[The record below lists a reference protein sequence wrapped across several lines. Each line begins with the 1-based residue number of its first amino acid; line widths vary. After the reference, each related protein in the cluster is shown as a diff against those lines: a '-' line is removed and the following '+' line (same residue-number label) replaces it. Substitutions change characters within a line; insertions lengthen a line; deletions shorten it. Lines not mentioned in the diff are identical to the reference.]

1 MNKLCYII
9 IIYFFTSNILPY
21 TAQEEMY
28 TNIMYCI
35 EKQRNNYNREIQI
48 VLADIVNDT
57 PNKTFCYL
65 SHFII

>member
-1 MNKLCYII
+1 
-9 IIYFFTSNILPY
+9 
-21 TAQEEMY
+21 
-28 TNIMYCI
+28 MYCI